1 MDNRNRNR
9 YSASPA
15 SASSARRAKRARE
28 RKIRRIA
35 TCVIA
40 VLIVALIVF
49 LVVKLCIGKGKTDA
63 AGKGNKA
70 NTSQSAGESESKN
83 KGDPNEV
90 VATADVL
97 STGDILIHSMIL
109 DYSKQADGSYEF
121 NQDFTMV
128 KDAVS
133 KADLA
138 VANFEITLG
147 GPDKAYSGFP
157 CFNTPDS
164 ILDALKNAGFDF
176 LVTANNHCYDTS
188 FAGLKRTAKTIR
200 DYGFGQAGTR
210 ADLSQKKYEV
220 VDVNGIKLGMVNYT
234 YETTSDQPDRKG
246 MNGILMTAEAGD
258 YVNSFREDK
267 LSDFYKEMEQNIKD
281 MKKDGAEA
289 VILYIHWGVEYSTQ
303 ENEVQ
308 KKIAQKMCDLGVDV
322 IVGGHPHVLQ
332 PAETLTSEVSGKQTF
347 CIYSVGNAISNQ
359 RTAYMT
365 GACSTGHTE
374 DGILV
379 YTKFTKYG
387 DGHVELTGVDYTPT
401 WVNRYQKNGQM
412 LYEVTPLDD
421 LSKVTTNADQAAKS
435 KERTEKIVDAGF
447 KSFKPASAS
456 KN

>member
-1 MDNRNRNR
+1 MDNRNKNR

-28 RKIRRIA
+28 RKNRRII

-40 VLIVALIVF
+40 LLIVALLVF
-49 LVVKLCIGKGKTDA
+49 VVVKICVGKSKTNTVNKGKAD
-63 AGKGNKA
+63 
-70 NTSQSAGESESKN
+70 TSQNAEETSK

-90 VATADVL
+90 VATANVL

-109 DYSKQADGSYEF
+109 DYSKQSDGSYEF
-121 NQDFTMV
+121 SQDFTMV
-128 KDAVS
+128 KEAVS

-147 GPDKAYSGFP
+147 GSDKDYSGFP

-164 ILDALKNAGFDF
+164 ILDALKYAGFDF

-200 DYGFGQAGTR
+200 DYGFGQTGTK
-210 ADLSQKKYEV
+210 ADASQKKYEV
-220 VDVNGIKLGMVNYT
+220 VNVNGIKLGMVNYT
-234 YETTSDQPDRKG
+234 YETTSDQADRKG

-267 LSDFYKEMEQNIKD
+267 LDEFYSEMKQNIKD
-281 MKKDGAEA
+281 MKNDGAEA
-289 VILYIHWGVEYSTQ
+289 IILYIHWGVEYSTQ
-303 ENEVQ
+303 ENSTQ
-308 KKIAQKMCDLGVDV
+308 KEIAQKMCDLGVDV
-322 IVGGHPHVLQ
+322 IIGGHPHVLQ
-332 PAETLTSEVSGKQTF
+332 PAETLTSTVSGKQTF

-379 YTKFTKYG
+379 YTEFTKYG
-387 DGHVELTGVDYTPT
+387 DGHVSLTGVDYTPT

-412 LYEVTPLDD
+412 LYEITPLDD

-447 KSFKPASAS
+447 KAFKPSTTTS
-456 KN
+456 N

>member
-1 MDNRNRNR
+1 MKNRNGKR
-9 YSASPA
+9 YSVSPA
-15 SASSARRAKRARE
+15 AASSARRTKMARE
-28 RKIRRIA
+28 RKIRRII
-35 TCVIA
+35 TCVTA
-40 VLIVALIVF
+40 VIIVALLVF
-49 LVVKLCIGKGKTDA
+49 LVVKLCVGKGKTETD
-63 AGKGNKA
+63 GKGKPD
-70 NTSQSAGESESKN
+70 TSQSAEEKKK

-109 DYSKQADGSYEF
+109 DYSKKSDGTYEF

-128 KDAVS
+128 KEAVS

-147 GPDKAYSGFP
+147 GPDKEYSGFP
-157 CFNTPDS
+157 CFNTRDS

-176 LVTANNHCYDTS
+176 LVTANNHCYDTG
-188 FAGLKRTAKTIR
+188 FTGLKRTAKTIR
-200 DYGFGQAGTR
+200 DNGFGQTGTK
-210 ADLSQKKYEV
+210 ADPSQKKYEV

-234 YETTSDQPDRKG
+234 YETTSDSPDRKG
-246 MNGILMTAEAGD
+246 MNGILMTAEAGA

-267 LSDFYKEMEQNIKD
+267 LDDFYKEMEQNIKD

-289 VILYIHWGVEYSTQ
+289 VILYIHWGVEYSIQ
-303 ENEVQ
+303 ENAVQ

-322 IVGGHPHVLQ
+322 IIGGHPHVLQ
-332 PAETLTSEVSGKQTF
+332 PAETLTSTVSGKQTF

-365 GACSTGHTE
+365 GACTTGHTE

-379 YTKFTKYG
+379 CTKFTKYG
-387 DGHVELTGVDYTPT
+387 DGRVVLTGVDYTPT

-412 LYEVTPLDD
+412 LYEVTPLGD
-421 LSKVTTNADQAAKS
+421 LSRVTTNADQAAKS

-447 KSFKPASAS
+447 KAFKPVASAS
-456 KN
+456 D